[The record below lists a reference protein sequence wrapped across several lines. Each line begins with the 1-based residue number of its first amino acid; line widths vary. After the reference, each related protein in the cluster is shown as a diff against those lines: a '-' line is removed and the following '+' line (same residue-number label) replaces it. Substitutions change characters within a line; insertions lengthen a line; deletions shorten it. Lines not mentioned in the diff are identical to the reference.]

1 MEISFTVS
9 HEQAKKLIEY
19 HEELQNVALEEVKIA
34 CEKMDRKYELSAVKE
49 MMGDA
54 LTDEERDM
62 FDSIPF

>member
-1 MEISFTVS
+1 MEVSFTVS

-19 HEELQNVALEEVKIA
+19 HEKLQDQALEEVKI
-34 CEKMDRKYELSAVKE
+34 CSVKHELSAVKE